1 MQNLGG
7 KQEHDG
13 ELENR
18 EYTNEFKY
26 NLRDKFDVSEII
38 DILGYGKYATRVPDV
53 VSR

>member
-1 MQNLGG
+1 M
-7 KQEHDG
+7 HYG

-26 NLRDKFDVSEII
+26 NLRDKFDISEII